1 MLLLVGGAAAGAYF
15 MLRPPELEEATLA
28 NVPANA
34 SAVLHVNLPALRDG
48 TLWRRLVVGRG
59 ADAGLRRLEDRCGFD
74 PTGDIE
80 SITVFVSG
88 DEPFALDH
96 IAAVIAGPIQ
106 HERLGECLGDAAEQ
120 TGVRL
125 RRTEVEGLPAI
136 AGERGDSR
144 AVFVGR
150 RGIVFGPEPTVVQ
163 TIETIRDGAASA
175 NDGALGLLFRD
186 VEGRDVTFAARIPP
200 QWREQAARYVGSQA
214 MRTLSKLD
222 ALALGARVRR
232 GLSASIRLV
241 METNPSA
248 NALAEQLTGTIAGIL
263 DAPLVGFT
271 PLAGA
276 LRQVSVTAEGTTVL
290 VAFDWSEDRLNRLL
304 ELAGEIDERPGGL
317 SAAIRELLPSAPAP

>member
-1 MLLLVGGAAAGAYF
+1 MLLLLLAGAAAGAYF
-15 MLRPPELEEATLA
+15 VLRPPELKPAPLA

-34 SAVLHVNLPALRDG
+34 SAVLHVDVPALRDG
-48 TLWRRLVVGRG
+48 TIWRRLVVGRG

-74 PTGDIE
+74 PVGDLE
-80 SITVFVSG
+80 TVTVFVSG

-96 IAAVIAGPIQ
+96 VAAVIAGPVQ
-106 HERLGECLGDAAEQ
+106 HEKLGECLGDAAEQ
-120 TGVRL
+120 TGARL
-125 RRTEVEGLPAI
+125 RRTEVEGLPAV

-163 TIETIRDGAASA
+163 TIHTIRDGEASA
-175 NDGALGLLFRD
+175 DAGALGLIFRD
-186 VEGRDVTFAARIPP
+186 VAGRDVTFAARVPP
-200 QWREQAARYVGSQA
+200 QWREQAARYVDSRA
-214 MRTLSKLD
+214 METLAKLD
-222 ALALGARVRR
+222 TIAIGARVRR

-241 METNPSA
+241 MQDNESA
-248 NALAEQLTGTIAGIL
+248 TALAARVTELVQGVL

-290 VAFDWSEDRLNRLL
+290 VAFDWSEERVSRLL
-304 ELAGEIDERPGGL
+304 DLAGEIEDRPGGI
-317 SAAIRELLPSAPAP
+317 SAALQELLAAPQE